1 MTESRTLA
9 LARSLTQ
16 QLQTT
21 CLVLV
26 SSLQG
31 LPTQIQQ
38 EALSLS
44 HSASHAYL
52 IRAKRLGDLPDGV
65 LSVSRVRLERIRESL
80 DDVMDY
86 MVNNTP
92 LNWLVGPFYP
102 RMVAVETAAASPQGS
117 PLTTPP
123 PEVCEEVEMEPLRPQ
138 DS

>member
-1 MTESRTLA
+1 MTELPSSRQVIESRTLA
-9 LARSLTQ
+9 LARSLSQ

-31 LPTQIQQ
+31 LPTSIQQ

-44 HSASHAYL
+44 HSASPGYL
-52 IRAKRLGDLPDGV
+52 RRAR
-65 LSVSRVRLERIRESL
+65 RVRLERIRESL

-102 RMVAVETAAASPQGS
+102 RMVAMETPTASTPSSPSTLREVEVEA
-117 PLTTPP
+117 
-123 PEVCEEVEMEPLRPQ
+123 EVEMESLHPQ
-138 DS
+138 EDS

>member
-1 MTESRTLA
+1 MA

-31 LPTQIQQ
+31 FPTEIQQ
-38 EALSLS
+38 EALFLS
-44 HSASHAYL
+44 HSVSHAYL
-52 IRAKRLGDLPDGV
+52 SSAKRLSDLPDGV
-65 LSVSRVRLERIRESL
+65 LSASRVRLERIRDSL

-102 RMVAVETAAASPQGS
+102 RMVAVETAAADPQCS
-117 PLTTPP
+117 PLATPP
-123 PEVCEEVEMEPLRPQ
+123 PEMCEEVEMEPLRPHE
-138 DS
+138 DL

>member
-1 MTESRTLA
+1 MTEPPSSPQVIESRTLA
-9 LARSLTQ
+9 LARSLSQ

-31 LPTQIQQ
+31 LPTHIQQ

-44 HSASHAYL
+44 HTASQQYRR
-52 IRAKRLGDLPDGV
+52 RATRLTL
-65 LSVSRVRLERIRESL
+65 SRVRLERIRESL

-102 RMVAVETAAASPQGS
+102 RMVAVETPTASPPSS
-117 PLTTPP
+117 PSTPR
-123 PEVCEEVEMEPLRPQ
+123 EVEMESPLPHE